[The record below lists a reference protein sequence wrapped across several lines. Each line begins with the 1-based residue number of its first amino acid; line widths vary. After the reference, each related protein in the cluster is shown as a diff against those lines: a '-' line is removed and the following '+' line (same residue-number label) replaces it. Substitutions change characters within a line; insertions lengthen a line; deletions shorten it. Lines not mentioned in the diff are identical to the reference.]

1 MCAAY
6 YIRDRE
12 RERLKGL
19 SGDLERKGRREERR
33 RRRRKMKI
41 NVLRTCWRRLEQG
54 RERERDSGGHSP
66 CVTNCCQ
73 PSLLW
78 FSAYSK
84 CRFFSFFYLASE
96 RVPPFLSVRLADQK
110 LLGQYNKTVATKG
123 LQLLP
128 ISVMTAITI
137 PSGYDGPQAKTRR
150 KMETQ
155 KTLVLSRSMRPS
167 RSLVSNSMLYCFSSL
182 HFP

>member
-84 CRFFSFFYLASE
+84 CRFFSFFTWRPREFHLFFLFVWRIKNFWDSIIRLSQLKACNFCPLVSW
-96 RVPPFLSVRLADQK
+96 RRSPFH
-110 LLGQYNKTVATKG
+110 
-123 LQLLP
+123 P
-128 ISVMTAITI
+128 VMT
-137 PSGYDGPQAKTRR
+137 GHKRKQDEKWRRR
-150 KMETQ
+150 K
-155 KTLVLSRSMRPS
+155 
-167 RSLVSNSMLYCFSSL
+167 
-182 HFP
+182 H